1 MVNRDQRGCSMVG
14 GRGSRSGNARRT
26 GVRWVIGALEQKSRG
41 LCAKYNGKT
50 VEQENDTFF
59 LIYSLKF

>member
-14 GRGSRSGNARRT
+14 GGGSRSGNARRT

-50 VEQENDTFF
+50 VE
-59 LIYSLKF
+59 